1 MKRCRACNRQL
12 DYSNFHKAHN
22 FKDGYASRCKE
33 CLLSLTRT
41 KQGIINTIY
50 GAQRGNSKKRNYP
63 LPDYTNK
70 ELSEWCFS
78 QDKFHELYDT
88 WVKSGYNRKLK
99 PSCDRLNDYKPYTL
113 DNIKLVSFQEN
124 EDKSHKDRKEGKNNK
139 ASYEV
144 LQYDL
149 EGNFI
154 NKYYSMQE
162 AGRQTGIHHA
172 NIRAVAHYNAGLS
185 KIVRLSAGGYNWKY
199 SW

>member
-1 MKRCRACNRQL
+1 M
-12 DYSNFHKAHN
+12 D
-22 FKDGYASRCKE
+22 
-33 CLLSLTRT
+33 
-41 KQGIINTIY
+41 
-50 GAQRGNSKKRNYP
+50 
-63 LPDYTNK
+63 
-70 ELSEWCFS
+70 
-78 QDKFHELYDT
+78 
-88 WVKSGYNRKLK
+88 
-99 PSCDRLNDYKPYTL
+99 DYKSYTL

-124 EDKSHKDRKEGKNNK
+124 EDKSHKDRKGGKNNK

-162 AGRQTGIHHA
+162 AGRQTGINHA

-199 SW
+199 S